1 MPSEEG
7 LAAETLDQ
15 ASVFGPEHDITVGD
29 RDGNFTVHP
38 DSLPCSLSPPNESD
52 INSSEPSS
60 EKVWGRE
67 PILNEQGKKEWYIDK
82 IVKERRWGRGIQY
95 LVSWSGFGP
104 EDDSWLPR
112 SELAETQALDLWEE
126 KKLVLKALQL
136 KVLIDEDKEKV

>member
-29 RDGNFTVHP
+29 REGNFTAHP
-38 DSLPCSLSPPNESD
+38 DSSTHSLSPPNQPD
-52 INSSEPSS
+52 INTSEPSS

-82 IVKERRWGRGIQY
+82 IVDERRMGRGKQY

-104 EDDSWLPR
+104 EDDSWLAG
-112 SELAETQALDLWEE
+112 SALAENQALDLWEGK
-126 KKLVLKALQL
+126 KKLANAESAAAEGL
-136 KVLIDEDKEKV
+136 DR